1 MTETV
6 MNDNERE
13 NRIYE
18 VGYLL
23 LPSIPEE
30 QLSAKVTEIKETIS
44 NLGGQ
49 FISEEDPSLRP
60 LAYEMVKLVGTRN
73 ERYKT
78 AYFGWVKFELD
89 AQQAVALKVAL
100 DANVSI
106 LRYLTVKTVRE
117 DTYVPRDT
125 TSHDENSVEENVSD
139 EALPVVDVVIDAPA
153 EDIDKSIDALVA

>member
-30 QLSAKVTEIKETIS
+30 QLEVKVSEIKETIS

-78 AYFGWVKFELD
+78 AYFGWVKFELEA
-89 AQQAVALKVAL
+89 AQAIALKTAL
-100 DANVSI
+100 DANASI
-106 LRYLTVKTVRE
+106 LRYLTIKTVRE

-125 TSHDENSVEENVSD
+125 ASHEESGVEENLSD
-139 EALPVVDVVIDAPA
+139 EALPVADVVLDAPA
-153 EDIDKSIDALVA
+153 EDLDKSIDALVA